1 MAIICMVMGESGSG
15 KSRSLKF
22 FKRGEVSV
30 INVSKKPF
38 PFKADFASISTSNY
52 REICEALLKT
62 QSKSIVIDDS
72 NYLLTFEFMA
82 RASEKGFDKYS
93 EMASNFYNLIQFC
106 VNKLPDDKIV
116 YFIGHTETDVNGK
129 EKFKTIGKMLDEKIT
144 LEGLFSIVLKTKV
157 VDGNYSFVTRTN
169 GNDTVKSPEDLFPSV
184 EIENNLKMVD
194 DCIRSFYGIE
204 NKASNN

>member
-1 MAIICMVMGESGSG
+1 MAIVCMVIGESGSG

-22 FKRGEVSV
+22 FKKGEVSV

-38 PFKADFASISTSNY
+38 PFKAEFASIATSNY
-52 REICEALLKT
+52 REICEAMIKT
-62 QSKSIVIDDS
+62 QSPSIVIDDS
-72 NYLLTFEFMA
+72 NYLITFEFMA
-82 RASEKGFDKYS
+82 RAAEKGFDKYS

-106 VNKLPDDKIV
+106 INKLPDNKIV
-116 YFIGHTETDVNGK
+116 YFMGHTETDANGK

-157 VDGNYSFVTRTN
+157 SDGNYTFLTHTT
-169 GNDTVKSPEDLFPSV
+169 GNDTVKTPEDMFSSN

-194 DCIRSFYGIE
+194 DSIRNFYGIE
-204 NKASNN
+204 VK

>member
-1 MAIICMVMGESGSG
+1 MGESGSG

-22 FKRGEVSV
+22 FEKGEVSV

-38 PFKADFASISTSNY
+38 PFRANFASIATSNY

-93 EMASNFYNLIQFC
+93 EMAANFYNLIQFC
-106 VNKLPDDKIV
+106 VNKLPNDKIV
-116 YFIGHTETDVNGK
+116 YFIGHTEIDTNGK
-129 EKFKTIGKMLDEKIT
+129 EKFKTIGRMLDEKIT

-157 VDGNYSFVTRTN
+157 VDGVYSFVTKTN
-169 GNDTVKSPEDLFPSV
+169 GNDTVKTPEDMFSAS
-184 EIENNLKMVD
+184 EIDNNLKMVD
-194 DCIRSFYGIE
+194 NSIRSFYGI
-204 NKASNN
+204 